1 MDTVTS
7 IYRNSPLDLGG
18 DVTKMRVIFK
28 EMLTAAPVAADVHTE
43 QIEIGGIPAVSI
55 RVGEGKPSV
64 TILHFHGG
72 VYAMGSGE
80 TSVGLAADIARRS
93 SSHVISVDYRL
104 APEHPYPAATDDALA
119 AYRGLLDEVTDS
131 SSIAISG
138 ESAGAGLAVATLVA
152 LRDAGKTLP
161 SSAFLMS
168 PYVDL
173 TLSGESLVNKA
184 ALDPI
189 LTPDGLRQRVT
200 DYVADAD
207 PSDPY
212 VSPIHGDLAGLPPML
227 IQVGSHEI
235 LLSDAI
241 RLAARAATADVAVT
255 LDVVPGVPHVF
266 QAYAAV
272 LDEGNAA
279 LDRAATFVTANFA
292 ASHAMVAT

>member
-1 MDTVTS
+1 MSREQMDTVTS

-28 EMLTAAPVAADVHTE
+28 EMLTAAPVAADVDTE

-64 TILHFHGG
+64 TILYFHGG

-138 ESAGAGLAVATLVA
+138 DSAGAGLALATALAARQAGLRLPDALV
-152 LRDAGKTLP
+152 LL
-161 SSAFLMS
+161 S
-168 PYVDL
+168 PWADL
-173 TLSGESLVNKA
+173 TQSGASMQTKAEVDPTITAAALQVRADDYLAGADPRGPLASPIFADLSGMPA
-184 ALDPI
+184 
-189 LTPDGLRQRVT
+189 
-200 DYVADAD
+200 
-207 PSDPY
+207 
-212 VSPIHGDLAGLPPML
+212 ML
-227 IQVGSHEI
+227 IQVGSHEV
-235 LLSDAI
+235 LLDDAV
-241 RLAARAATADVAVT
+241 RLAAKAATDDINVI
-255 LDVVPGVPHVF
+255 LDVIAGAPHVSQSF
-266 QAYAAV
+266 AGILEEAAS
-272 LDEGNAA
+272 A
-279 LDRAATFVTANFA
+279 LDRVAAFLAT
-292 ASHAMVAT
+292 HAR

>member
-1 MDTVTS
+1 MSQEQMDTVTS

-64 TILHFHGG
+64 TILHFHDG

-80 TSVGLAADIARRS
+80 TSVGLAADIGRRS

-138 ESAGAGLAVATLVA
+138 ESAGAGLALATALAARQAGLRLPDALV
-152 LRDAGKTLP
+152 LL
-161 SSAFLMS
+161 S
-168 PYVDL
+168 PWADL
-173 TLSGESLVNKA
+173 TQSGASMQTKAEVDPTIMAA
-184 ALDPI
+184 ALQVRAD
-189 LTPDGLRQRVT
+189 
-200 DYVADAD
+200 DYLAGAD
-207 PSDPY
+207 PCGPL
-212 VSPIHGDLAGLPPML
+212 VSPIFADLSGMPAML
-227 IQVGSHEI
+227 IQVGSHEV
-235 LLSDAI
+235 LLDDAV
-241 RLAARAATADVAVT
+241 RLAAQAATDDVNVI
-255 LDVVPGVPHVF
+255 LDVIGGAPHVSQSF
-266 QAYAAV
+266 AGILEEAAS
-272 LDEGNAA
+272 A
-279 LDRAATFVTANFA
+279 LDRVAAFLAT
-292 ASHAMVAT
+292 HAK

>member
-1 MDTVTS
+1 MSQEQMDTVTS

-104 APEHPYPAATDDALA
+104 APENPYPAATDDALA

-138 ESAGAGLAVATLVA
+138 ESAGAGLALATALAARQAGLRLPDALV
-152 LRDAGKTLP
+152 LL
-161 SSAFLMS
+161 S
-168 PYVDL
+168 PWADL
-173 TLSGESLVNKA
+173 TQSGASMQTKAEVDPTIMAA
-184 ALDPI
+184 ALQVRAD
-189 LTPDGLRQRVT
+189 
-200 DYVADAD
+200 DYLAGAD
-207 PSDPY
+207 PRGPL
-212 VSPIHGDLAGLPPML
+212 VSPIFADLSGMPAML
-227 IQVGSHEI
+227 IQVGSHEV
-235 LLSDAI
+235 LLDDAV
-241 RLAARAATADVAVT
+241 RLAAKAATDDVNVI
-255 LDVVPGVPHVF
+255 LDVIAGAPHVSQSF
-266 QAYAAV
+266 AGILEEAAS
-272 LDEGNAA
+272 A
-279 LDRAATFVTANFA
+279 LDRVAAFLAT
-292 ASHAMVAT
+292 HAK

>member
-138 ESAGAGLAVATLVA
+138 DSAGAGLALATALAARQAGLRLPDALV
-152 LRDAGKTLP
+152 LL
-161 SSAFLMS
+161 S
-168 PYVDL
+168 PWADL
-173 TLSGESLVNKA
+173 TQSGASMQTKAEVDPTITAAALQVRADDYLAGADPRGPLASPIFADLSGMPA
-184 ALDPI
+184 
-189 LTPDGLRQRVT
+189 
-200 DYVADAD
+200 
-207 PSDPY
+207 
-212 VSPIHGDLAGLPPML
+212 ML
-227 IQVGSHEI
+227 IQVGSHEV
-235 LLSDAI
+235 LLDDAV
-241 RLAARAATADVAVT
+241 RLAAKAATDDINVI
-255 LDVVPGVPHVF
+255 LDVIAGAPHVSQSF
-266 QAYAAV
+266 AGILEEAAS
-272 LDEGNAA
+272 A
-279 LDRAATFVTANFA
+279 LDRVAAFLAT
-292 ASHAMVAT
+292 HAR

>member
-1 MDTVTS
+1 MSQEQMDTVTS

-138 ESAGAGLAVATLVA
+138 ESAGAGLALATALAARQAGLRLPDALV
-152 LRDAGKTLP
+152 LL
-161 SSAFLMS
+161 S
-168 PYVDL
+168 PWADL
-173 TLSGESLVNKA
+173 TQSGASMQTKAEVDPTIMAA
-184 ALDPI
+184 ALQVRAD
-189 LTPDGLRQRVT
+189 
-200 DYVADAD
+200 DYLAGAD
-207 PSDPY
+207 PRGPL
-212 VSPIHGDLAGLPPML
+212 VSPIFADLSGMPAML
-227 IQVGSHEI
+227 IQVGSHEV
-235 LLSDAI
+235 LLDDAV
-241 RLAARAATADVAVT
+241 RLAAKAATDDVNVI
-255 LDVVPGVPHVF
+255 LDVIAGAPHVSQSF
-266 QAYAAV
+266 AGILEEAAS
-272 LDEGNAA
+272 A
-279 LDRAATFVTANFA
+279 LDRVAAFLAT
-292 ASHAMVAT
+292 HAK